1 MVSTYRCP
9 MTERE
14 IISYLEEGYSGA
26 CKLLCEDKDGKRD
39 SATFLSVKEA
49 ERAASRT
56 MQQDRG
62 GYIQDSL
69 HPATD

>member
-1 MVSTYRCP
+1 MLRTYRCP

-26 CKLLCEDKDGKRD
+26 CKLLCEDRDGKKD

-56 MQQDRG
+56 MQQDKG
-62 GYIQDSL
+62 GNIQVSL
-69 HPATD
+69 HPTTD

>member
-39 SATFLSVKEA
+39 SPTFLSVKEA

-62 GYIQDSL
+62 GYIQASL

>member
-14 IISYLEEGYSGA
+14 IFSYLEEGYSGA
-26 CKLLCEDKDGKRD
+26 CKLLCEDGDGKKD

-49 ERAASRT
+49 KRAASRT

-62 GYIQDSL
+62 GYIQASL
-69 HPATD
+69 NPATD